1 MKLSAKTISVLK
13 NFSTINPS
21 IMFREGNTLAT
32 MSPHKTIMAKATID
46 DQISHDFGVFELN
59 RFLSVLSLFA
69 DPELIFSDKNYVKIT
84 DGKQSVNYIFG
95 DPENMVLPPNKEMK
109 AIDPYFEFDLTPDQH
124 QSLMKAA
131 GVLQLPE
138 VSVVGV
144 GGEVFYRAVDVKNPT
159 NNSFELKVGTTDKS
173 FNIIFKSE
181 NMKIM
186 HDTYRV
192 TLARGI
198 ALFKSNTLEYW
209 IATEAN
215 SKFEG

>member
-21 IMFREGNTLAT
+21 IMFRQGNSLAT

-46 DQISHDFGVFELN
+46 DLITNDFGVFELN
-59 RFLSVLSLFA
+59 RFLSVLSLFS
-69 DPELIFSDKNYVKIT
+69 DPELVFSDKNYVKIT

-109 AIDPYFEFDLTPDQH
+109 AIDPYFEFDLTSEQH

-144 GGEVFYRAVDVKNPT
+144 NGEVFYRAVDVKNPT
-159 NNSFELKVGTTDKS
+159 NNSFELKVGTTNKN
-173 FNIIFKSE
+173 FNVIFKSE

-186 HDTYRV
+186 SDTYHV
-192 TLARGI
+192 TIARGI
-198 ALFKSNTLEYW
+198 ALFKSSSLEYW

-215 SKFEG
+215 SKYED

>member
-1 MKLSAKTISVLK
+1 MKLSPKTISVLK

-32 MSPHKTIMAKATID
+32 MSPHKTIMAKANID
-46 DQISHDFGVFELN
+46 DNITNDFGVFELN
-59 RFLSVLSLFA
+59 RFLSVLSLFV

-109 AIDPYFEFDLTPDQH
+109 AIDPYFEFDLTPEQH

-144 GGEVFYRAVDVKNPT
+144 DGEVFYRAVDVKNPT

-186 HDTYRV
+186 HDTYHV

-198 ALFKSNTLEYW
+198 ALFKSSSLEYW